1 MNLPARERAAA
12 SFAVSSSDVA
22 GGAAQMTSEAVLQR
36 LGTDRALGLTPEQTS
51 SRLAELGPNELE
63 SVRKTSL
70 LRLFW
75 DGAREPFVVLLF
87 AAGCLAIALNEVRD
101 GALVLV
107 ILAPIVGA
115 GVITEYRGEKA
126 LEALREA
133 AAPSARVRRGGRVE
147 DVPTRDL
154 VRGDLVLLRT
164 GDVVPAD
171 LRLIR
176 SEVLAF
182 DRSVLTG
189 ESLPEPASTEPD
201 PEGSALADC
210 HSLAYAGTAV
220 VGGRGE
226 GVVVATGLT
235 TEFGRISAALAG
247 RERRRSPLQRELDRL
262 VRILLVV
269 AIGLIAIV
277 VTLGFLRGNEAGKN
291 LLAGVSAAIA
301 AIPEEPPAL
310 VAVVLGLG
318 AYRLLRMNVL
328 VRRLS
333 AQETLGSVDLIVTDK
348 TGTLTENRLALAAIR
363 TPAGVVEDRARA
375 TELAILAVRA
385 EEDAWSVATGSK
397 PGSFSRS
404 LFGFL
409 SEQAIVIDLD
419 PADLL
424 DADPVSDERPYSRT
438 RARRRIS
445 GGAAAVEELA
455 LGAPEAV
462 LAMCESL
469 SPSERDAWRDLV
481 ESGAE
486 AGERLL
492 LLARCLDGEAWL
504 PLGILAFADRIRPG
518 IREAM
523 ALAKAAGIQPL
534 VVTGDHPTTAAAIA
548 ADAGLPNE
556 RVLTGTELAEWD
568 DERLAAEL
576 PTLNIVARAIPE
588 QKLRIVDVA
597 RSSNRTVAVTGDG
610 VNDAP
615 ALHHADVAVAMG
627 SGTAV
632 AREASDLVLGD
643 DSFVTLMHG
652 LREGRRLVAN
662 VQKGLVFLVSTHVA
676 MLGFILIATVAGFS
690 QPLLPIQILWLEV
703 FIDMLTAVSFEG
715 EAEEPGSMSRPPRP
729 RTRPLLDWS
738 ILLRICLAGGFSAF
752 AALALIEQ
760 HSPDFEH
767 ARWLA
772 YTALVVGQVVRA
784 NANRSLAYPVLLRR
798 PNALLLAG
806 GIACVAIQIV
816 IPYVPAL
823 SDAFQATPLDAFDW
837 LLVSIVALAPA
848 LFAEAYRAIRH
859 RPWIA

>member
-1 MNLPARERAAA
+1 MSLAAQPGASASAIPFELPA
-12 SFAVSSSDVA
+12 S
-22 GGAAQMTSEAVLQR
+22 AAQMSSDAVLRQ
-36 LGTDRALGLTPEQTS
+36 LESDPATGLTSEQTS
-51 SRLAELGPNELE
+51 ARLARFGPNELE
-63 SVRKTSL
+63 VVRKTSL
-70 LRLFW
+70 LRLIW
-75 DGAREPFVVLLF
+75 DGAREPFIVLLF
-87 AAGCLAIALNEVRD
+87 IAGCLAIALNEVRD
-101 GALVLV
+101 GLLVLV
-107 ILAPIVGA
+107 ILAPIVGSS
-115 GVITEYRGEKA
+115 VITEYRGEKA

-133 AAPSARVRRGGRVE
+133 AAPSARVRRAGRVD
-147 DVPTRDL
+147 DVPTREL
-154 VRGDLVLLRT
+154 VPGDLVLLRV

-171 LRLIR
+171 LRLVR
-176 SEVLAF
+176 AEALSV

-189 ESLPEPASTEPD
+189 ESLPEAASTEPD
-201 PEGSALADC
+201 PEGAALADC

-220 VGGRGE
+220 VSGRGE

-235 TEFGRISAALAG
+235 TEIGRITAALGG
-247 RERRRSPLQRELDRL
+247 RERRRSPLQREMDRL
-262 VRILLVV
+262 VRILLFV

-277 VTLGFLRGNEAGKN
+277 VGLGFLRGNEAGKN
-291 LLAGVSAAIA
+291 VLAGVSAAIA

-310 VAVVLGLG
+310 VAVILGLG
-318 AYRLLRMNVL
+318 AYRLLKMKVL

-363 TPAGVVEDRARA
+363 TPDGAVEGRDRL

-409 SEQAIVIDLD
+409 AEQAVVLELD

-424 DADPVSDERPYSRT
+424 DADPVSDDRPYSRT
-438 RARRRIS
+438 RARTRTPD
-445 GGAAAVEELA
+445 GEAAEEELA

-462 LAMCESL
+462 LDMC
-469 SPSERDAWRDLV
+469 SEVPAAHLDVWHALV
-481 ESGAE
+481 ERGAE

-492 LLARCLDGEAWL
+492 LLARRRNGEAWL
-504 PLGILAFADRIRPG
+504 PLAVLAFADRIRPG

-523 ALAKAAGIQPL
+523 VLAKAAGIQPL

-548 ADAGLPNE
+548 AEAGLSNE
-556 RVLTGTELAEWD
+556 RVVTGSELAEWD
-568 DERLAAEL
+568 DARLAADL

-597 RSSNRTVAVTGDG
+597 RSCNRTVAVTGDG

-643 DSFVTLMHG
+643 DSFVTLMQG

-676 MLGFILIATVAGFS
+676 MLGFILIATIAGYS

-703 FIDMLTAVSFEG
+703 FIDMLTAVSFAG
-715 EAEEPGSMSRPPRP
+715 EAEEPGAMQRPPRP
-729 RTRPLLDWS
+729 RTKPLLDWT
-738 ILLRICLAGGFSAF
+738 ILSRICLAGGFSAF
-752 AALALIEQ
+752 AALYLIEQ
-760 HSPDFEH
+760 HSTDFEH

-772 YTALVVGQVVRA
+772 YTALVVGQVIRA

-798 PNALLLAG
+798 PNILLLAG
-806 GIACVAIQIV
+806 GVVCVAIQV
-816 IPYVPAL
+816 AIPFIPPIA
-823 SDAFQATPLDAFDW
+823 DAFQATPLDAFDW
-837 LLVSIVALAPA
+837 LLVAIIALAPA
-848 LFAEAYRAIRH
+848 LFADAYRAIRR
-859 RPWIA
+859 RPWVA